1 MAQQG
6 ERLLKIL
13 ISQIK
18 ASRIVQGKSM
28 SHEFVYR
35 IESSVGVL
43 IRILDS
49 IDEEEGSEAEQA
61 EKEQLLKSR
70 QDMLNSFGGS
80 EVRTACGLRDDCVM
94 TAW

>member
-6 ERLLKIL
+6 RRLLKIL

-28 SHEFVYR
+28 SHEFVDR

-80 EVRTACGLRDDCVM
+80 EVRTACGLRDDCVV
-94 TAW
+94 TA